1 MGFFEG
7 LRESAAGFYSVLEEK
22 WYSFVDWLGEKGAP
36 IGDWFVSPLEE
47 RGVPSFPVAAL
58 IALLLLGGLA
68 FVLLQPAG
76 VSLQVTV
83 VSGVDGS
90 PVAGAKVSLSAGD
103 KSLQALTD
111 ASGIAKFDG
120 LPAGSEAVVKIS
132 KDGFNSSTSTL
143 PLIPVAGSSVVASS
157 VLLSPVSAEKPKIT
171 VFVSNAD
178 GAPIGNASIAFVDQA
193 TGRVRELQTDSA
205 GAAYI
210 EFSDESELFNVRVT
224 RDGFTPERATCFASK
239 GECSIQLSSDADTPV
254 DQGGSKE
261 LESSVLVLVKNGK
274 GDAAKARVTLM
285 DADSGGTLSADYSA
299 SDGSVRF
306 NGVTAGVRVYVLV
319 EPDDS
324 AYRSYNGG
332 LEQDYQTVSATHD
345 TEFRVQLEKK
355 SQGDTEQVRFAV
367 KTRGG
372 DPIQSASVKLYST
385 DGQLV
390 LLGSQDTDAAGEA
403 VFEMLSTVSAY
414 AAVWADG
421 FLPLVEKSVKPG
433 DSKAIALDALVPGNN
448 GKAGITV
455 FDADGGRAEYARVT
469 LSTADGFALGMP
481 DQETAEDGITEF
493 SGLPLEELRAS
504 AAKGSSHG
512 TGDSFTVSY
521 SSDASATVNLEP
533 TYGFIQVKAV
543 DASHKE
549 EKTVQAR
556 VTAFVS
562 DKQAANCTTPAG
574 NASQSYCTLK
584 VRANKPFVL
593 KATASGYAS
602 YASEAITVSTGQ
614 TSKRTL
620 ELVPTAMADQLG
632 VVSVKLYDAETGAE
646 VPEKTEVERGSY
658 YDVVITVNL
667 PSGAD
672 KSGFYLRVGN
682 AETVAKDAV
691 AINYYDEPK
700 EAVITAGAAYRQ
712 NASCSS
718 FDQAGSEAKWV
729 NVEYD
734 ESVFGVKAFKARVF
748 VRPTATQRDALSV
761 YYRAYAVKNGLW
773 YRYPVDSYLNYSQS
787 KGSRGDCQ
795 AETKGV
801 EYPVTEGRTTCNND
815 ACLSISFESEGAV
828 YSNGFTV
835 ALGKTFKL
843 RATAKIFK
851 SSAYPFLKVSSPDG
865 QVLFQETLWHNNTK
879 EIGASEFTQPLEL
892 GATGIDSLLSQ
903 ALAGMPS
910 NYAKLVFQLSDQNG
924 AILSTD
930 RFAVITGTGE
940 LALGVKPL
948 TIESNKRSDLTATV
962 LSSVGAPV
970 TDARVEIE
978 ETVGSPFDGLQNGD
992 YYVIGDGS
1000 RDNGEDGKYKFKS
1013 LNPVSPGRF
1022 KVVASKRDFKAAE
1035 QEVVVQASDFLSFSP
1050 DPASIKLTCNG
1061 ATLMVENE
1069 LAIEVPVTAS
1079 FSGTP
1084 CVSLSGPRVTNLGDH
1099 KYSFTVPA
1107 LQSTPILLNPLT
1119 NDQCYLNFNS
1129 VLKESGS
1136 AYSKNAWIQ
1145 VECSELNG
1153 TVNATPSPGAQ
1164 CSSANC
1170 AACTEIQCLDLK
1182 SKGNYCYPDYVILP
1196 SGNQS
1201 FKTCVTNQTTA
1212 NNATTNATC
1221 NAQSCSGCKEADCL
1235 ALQQQLKCIANYTYY
1250 SNGQKAFAFCSVYAA
1265 PDCSPG
1271 NFDLSNML
1279 ARRLGQYHANLLFN
1293 PTVNRRRIASSASN
1307 QVFVSNYGFAR
1318 GKVGAGCEWSGN
1330 TLTCTKPVNAMFPV
1344 NGMTFSVQTTVMQD
1358 IQILKSADRGA
1369 NGCFKITEVT
1379 GSQKFEFGS
1388 LIDRIIGTAQAITSS
1403 AFMAGDSPYKTYLI
1417 LFDGTNKQ
1425 CAHYYWNK
1433 GLHMRPTTGKDE
1445 LEIRLST
1452 ASGSAYGSSNVVKI
1466 ILKIEEQ
1473 NGDVA
1478 ANYALFAVPA
1488 SGKVYSRQSGKILEP
1503 VFITANM
1510 YDTKFEI
1517 VKKGPIDVLAVS
1529 GNANFQSGKADLG
1542 KGGLAFIQADLAKS
1556 AQSFDIYV
1564 NNVKGTDFKFKSSTN
1579 RGTTPGDVIGML
1591 DASVLVASAPV
1602 APAQPQQSKEE
1613 SLPEPGEGILYGP
1626 HFENYDSK
1634 EYNAEGG
1641 ASAALACSG
1650 TAWCTPAQA
1659 MKAAAAAKQELNN
1672 FFTAFY
1678 QSLDKVDDT
1687 GAVQGTEEVF
1697 NKALGDSVADYG
1709 AKQATYELCKALGS
1723 DPLKGLQADCSN
1735 SMLGPGAA
1743 QQQPQAAAGTAI
1755 APVPN
1760 SWQPPQGFQNVY
1772 GDAFSQTACNSELI
1786 NYGFGSSQ
1794 AFGPNF
1800 WTAFK
1805 TGLQGQLTPQ
1815 TGEVFVGKPVISL
1828 NNLVVVIPMKIA
1840 GVGIVPY
1847 VFRFDESKAM
1857 AGGTAPGQG
1866 GSPDASFVEIGRI
1879 NTFMNGAKMSQR
1891 ANPIS
1896 QFMNSVLQPF
1906 LYPYTRFVESTRTWY
1921 STAGAMPIPYVTE
1934 SKSIK
1939 FTDAI
1944 NLYTLNKYQLDIAAG
1959 CFDGSEL
1966 KYWPAAVA
1974 SAPQGQ
1980 EGGEAMPPEGPGGS
1994 VVIGPGDEPVFEGT
2008 ESFPA
2013 MPKIAVSCSANN
2025 DAKTIKVAAAGTD
2038 YAVTVGNDASA
2049 KALLACLLDESKQL
2063 NGAVTEKG
2071 DTELT
2076 CTSETCACGAVTTV
2090 ASIDSVRLLY
2100 LECMPNYASLT
2111 SYCDDASCSKCT
2123 PVPQGKGCQCFAS
2136 TASTPNGLVTQ
2147 YFLLPTNLEAGKTCL
2162 SVDGGKTICGE
2173 GLTCKA
2179 NPPGP
2184 NTCQSISP

>member
-865 QVLFQETLWHNNTK
+865 QVVFQETLWHNNTK

-978 ETVGSPFDGLQNGD
+978 ETQGSPFDGMQNGD
-992 YYVIGDGS
+992 YYIIGDGS
-1000 RDNGEDGKYKFKS
+1000 RDNGEDGKYKFKA
-1013 LNPVSPGRF
+1013 LHPVSPGRF

-1050 DPASIKLTCNG
+1050 DPASIKLTCSG
-1061 ATLMVENE
+1061 TTLMVENE
-1069 LAIEVPVTAS
+1069 LAVEVPVTAS

-1107 LQSTPILLNPLT
+1107 LQSTPIVLNPLK

-1136 AYSKNAWIQ
+1136 AYSKNAWIH
-1145 VECSELNG
+1145 VECAELGG
-1153 TVNATPSPGAQ
+1153 TANATPSPGAE

-1170 AACTEIQCLDLK
+1170 VACTETQCLDLK
-1182 SKGNYCYPDYVILP
+1182 SKGNYCYPDYAILP
-1196 SGNQS
+1196 GGNQS
-1201 FKTCVTNQTTA
+1201 FKACVTNQTTA

-1221 NAQSCSGCKEADCL
+1221 NAQSCSGCNEADCL
-1235 ALQQQLKCIANYTYY
+1235 ALQQQRKCIANYTYY
-1250 SNGQKAFAFCSVYAA
+1250 PNGQKTFAFCSVYFA

-1271 NFDLSNML
+1271 NFDLSNIL

-1293 PTVNRRRIASSASN
+1293 PTVNKRRIASSASN
-1307 QVFVSNYGFAR
+1307 KVLATNYGFATQSDT
-1318 GKVGAGCEWSGN
+1318 CEGSG
-1330 TLTCTKPVNAMFPV
+1330 TAKITCTKPINAMFLR
-1344 NGMTFSVQTTVMQD
+1344 NGMTFSVQTTTMQSVS
-1358 IQILKSADRGA
+1358 ILLSKQGDES
-1369 NGCFKITEVT
+1369 CFKVSEVDGAT
-1379 GSQKFEFGS
+1379 KWYYGSF
-1388 LIDRIIGTAQAITSS
+1388 IDKAINIGQSIVES
-1403 AFMAGDSPYKTYLI
+1403 AFLAPESPYKTFMI
-1417 LFDGTNKQ
+1417 IFDGQKKGCVNYK
-1425 CAHYYWNK
+1425 WNK
-1433 GLHMRPTTGKDE
+1433 GLRAEPVSGKDKISVRISAAGYSASQQNSVTIE
-1445 LEIRLST
+1445 LNIVAQADE
-1452 ASGSAYGSSNVVKI
+1452 A
-1466 ILKIEEQ
+1466 
-1473 NGDVA
+1473 GDIA
-1478 ANYALFAVPA
+1478 ARYALLAVPA
-1488 SGKVYSRQSGKILEP
+1488 GGKIYDRIGANPVEP
-1503 VFITANM
+1503 VLLTANTLGSEIKVSNVQGKTTPILSANGFDLKRGGM
-1510 YDTKFEI
+1510 AFLPVVLGVDGDTFNIE
-1517 VKKGPIDVLAVS
+1517 
-1529 GNANFQSGKADLG
+1529 
-1542 KGGLAFIQADLAKS
+1542 
-1556 AQSFDIYV
+1556 V
-1564 NNVKGTDFKFKSSTN
+1564 NGVKGTGFKFASPEAPL
-1579 RGTTPGDVIGML
+1579 GTTAAAGDLIGML
-1591 DASVLVASAPV
+1591 NDDALTRLT
-1602 APAQPQQSKEE
+1602 APAGTET
-1613 SLPEPGEGILYGP
+1613 GIPALGDTGSIITGGK
-1626 HFENYDSK
+1626 FEQFTAENGGGFDVS
-1634 EYNAEGG
+1634 AEG
-1641 ASAALACSG
+1641 LACSG
-1650 TAWCTPAQA
+1650 TKWCTPAQA
-1659 MKAAAAAKQELNN
+1659 EAAAKRVKSDLQA
-1672 FFTAFY
+1672 FFRAFY
-1678 QSLDKVDDT
+1678 NSMDLIDDT
-1687 GAVQGTEEVF
+1687 GAVQGTEQVF
-1697 NKALGDSVADYG
+1697 NQALGDAVADYG
-1709 AKQATYELCKALGS
+1709 AKQATYELCKALGT
-1723 DPLKGLQADCSN
+1723 DPLAGLQQDCSQ
-1735 SMLGPGAA
+1735 SMLGPAYQSSTTGY
-1743 QQQPQAAAGTAI
+1743 TSV
-1755 APVPN
+1755 AP
-1760 SWQPPQGFQNVY
+1760 
-1772 GDAFSQTACNSELI
+1772 
-1786 NYGFGSSQ
+1786 
-1794 AFGPNF
+1794 
-1800 WTAFK
+1800 
-1805 TGLQGQLTPQ
+1805 
-1815 TGEVFVGKPVISL
+1815 
-1828 NNLVVVIPMKIA
+1828 
-1840 GVGIVPY
+1840 
-1847 VFRFDESKAM
+1847 
-1857 AGGTAPGQG
+1857 
-1866 GSPDASFVEIGRI
+1866 
-1879 NTFMNGAKMSQR
+1879 
-1891 ANPIS
+1891 
-1896 QFMNSVLQPF
+1896 
-1906 LYPYTRFVESTRTWY
+1906 
-1921 STAGAMPIPYVTE
+1921 
-1934 SKSIK
+1934 
-1939 FTDAI
+1939 
-1944 NLYTLNKYQLDIAAG
+1944 
-1959 CFDGSEL
+1959 
-1966 KYWPAAVA
+1966 
-1974 SAPQGQ
+1974 
-1980 EGGEAMPPEGPGGS
+1980 
-1994 VVIGPGDEPVFEGT
+1994 
-2008 ESFPA
+2008 
-2013 MPKIAVSCSANN
+2013 
-2025 DAKTIKVAAAGTD
+2025 
-2038 YAVTVGNDASA
+2038 
-2049 KALLACLLDESKQL
+2049 
-2063 NGAVTEKG
+2063 
-2071 DTELT
+2071 
-2076 CTSETCACGAVTTV
+2076 
-2090 ASIDSVRLLY
+2090 
-2100 LECMPNYASLT
+2100 
-2111 SYCDDASCSKCT
+2111 
-2123 PVPQGKGCQCFAS
+2123 
-2136 TASTPNGLVTQ
+2136 
-2147 YFLLPTNLEAGKTCL
+2147 
-2162 SVDGGKTICGE
+2162 
-2173 GLTCKA
+2173 
-2179 NPPGP
+2179 
-2184 NTCQSISP
+2184 